1 MKSFEKMIILIFI
14 TFIVCVG
21 IGLSLQDIINYK
33 IVFIVATFVS
43 CTAGLSFA
51 ITNKTGAKI

>member
-1 MKSFEKMIILIFI
+1 MKSSEKMIISIFI

-33 IVFIVATFVS
+33 IVFIVATLASIAV
-43 CTAGLSFA
+43 GLSFA
-51 ITNKTGAKI
+51 LTNKQRAKI

>member
-1 MKSFEKMIILIFI
+1 MKSTEKMIISIFI

-33 IVFIVATFVS
+33 IVFIIATLAS
-43 CTAGLSFA
+43 CAVGLSFA
-51 ITNKTGAKI
+51 VTNKLKAKI